1 MKGLPPSPGRA
12 GAWIPAISMMLVST
26 LSYVDRN
33 AIAVLIPTIQKET
46 GLTAQQYGWI
56 VAAFS
61 YAYMLGN
68 PLWGILLD
76 RMGVRRGM
84 IAAVSGWTLAS
95 TAHALA
101 AGLWSFALL
110 RTALGFFEGATFPGS
125 LRTVVQSLAPA
136 ERNRGLALSY
146 SGGSLGAILTPFIV
160 TPIALAF
167 GWRAAFWATG
177 IAGVLWLLWWG
188 QISQQDSLRGLP
200 AEEAHSGEDFRWLDP
215 KVIAFIAIYAMGAMP
230 LGFILYMSS
239 IYLTRVFAMTQADLG
254 KVLWI
259 PPLGWECGYFF
270 WGWLIDR
277 WVRSG
282 VPTGRACARAFGAGL
297 LLSLPLAFAGHI
309 GSPALF
315 LFLLFLEMFVTGG
328 FIVGGVAYATGV
340 FGNRRSGLIAGLGAG
355 SFSALTALTAPLF
368 GAMFDASMFKE
379 SFYVAA
385 LFPIVGYFLWRAL
398 RGRTAA
404 AVLS

>member
-1 MKGLPPSPGRA
+1 ML
-12 GAWIPAISMMLVST
+12 LVST

-76 RMGVRRGM
+76 RLGVRRGM
-84 IAAVSGWTLAS
+84 LTAVGGWTIAS
-95 TAHALA
+95 AAHALA
-101 AGLWSFALL
+101 GGLWSFAIL
-110 RTALGFFEGATFPGS
+110 RTALGFFEGATFPGA
-125 LRTVVQSLAPA
+125 LRTVVQTLATA

-177 IAGVLWLLWWG
+177 IAGILWLLWWAT
-188 QISQQDSLRGLP
+188 ISRRPSLRGLP
-200 AEEAHSGEDFRWLDP
+200 AEESHDGASFRWLDP
-215 KVIAFIAIYAMGAMP
+215 KVAAFVAIYAMGSMP
-230 LGFILYMSS
+230 IGFILYMSS
-239 IYLTRVFAMTQADLG
+239 IYLTRVFGMTQADLG

-277 WVRSG
+277 WVRAG
-282 VPTGRACARAFGAGL
+282 VPTPQACARAFAAGTL
-297 LLSLPLAFAGHI
+297 LGLPLALAGHL
-309 GSPALF
+309 GSPAAFLSSLF
-315 LFLLFLEMFVTGG
+315 VQMFVTGA
-328 FIVGGVAYATGV
+328 FIVGGIAYATGV

-355 SFSALTALTAPLF
+355 SFSAVTALTAPCF
-368 GAMFDASMFKE
+368 GALFDAALFRE
-379 SFYVAA
+379 AFYLAA
-385 LFPIVGYFLWRAL
+385 LFPLTGYALWRAL
-398 RGRTAA
+398 RGRSVT

>member
-1 MKGLPPSPGRA
+1 MRGLPQSPGRA
-12 GAWIPAISMMLVST
+12 TAWIPAISMMLVST

-76 RMGVRRGM
+76 RLGVRLGM
-84 IAAVSGWTLAS
+84 LAAVGGWTVSSA
-95 TAHALA
+95 AHALA
-101 AGLWSFALL
+101 GGLWSFAIL
-110 RTALGFFEGATFPGS
+110 RTALGFFEGATFPGA

-177 IAGVLWLLWWG
+177 IVGVLWLLWWAV
-188 QISQQDSLRGLP
+188 ISRTETLQGVP
-200 AEEAHSGEDFRWLDP
+200 AEEKHDGEDFRWLDP
-215 KVIAFIAIYAMGAMP
+215 KVTAFIAIYAMGAMP
-230 LGFILYMSS
+230 IGFILYMSS
-239 IYLTRVFAMTQADLG
+239 IYLTRVFGLTQADLG

-277 WVRSG
+277 WVRAGIPSG
-282 VPTGRACARAFGAGL
+282 AACARAFGAGL
-297 LLSLPLAFAGHI
+297 FLSLPLAFAGHI
-309 GSPALF
+309 ANPAIF
-315 LFLLFLEMFVTGG
+315 LFLLFLEMFVTGA
-328 FIVGGVAYATGV
+328 FIVGGIAYATGV

-355 SFSALTALTAPLF
+355 SFSAVTALTAPLF
-368 GAMFDASMFKE
+368 GAMFDAERFRD

-385 LFPIVGYFLWRAL
+385 LFPVAGYFLWRAL
-398 RGRTAA
+398 RGRTAS